1 MSGQNKEGVRAAT
14 GIDAVVV
21 LDNVRSVHNVGAI
34 FRTSDAL
41 AVSKICLCG
50 ITPAPVDRFGRERTD
65 LHKAA
70 LGAEK
75 SVMWERHSSTL
86 DAVTKLREEGYTVI
100 AIEQGNN
107 SMDYKSVIPQEK
119 TAFVF
124 GNEVD
129 GVSQEVLKQCDFV
142 AEIPMHG
149 TKESLNVSV
158 SFGVAMFRFLDR

>member
-1 MSGQNKEGVRAAT
+1 MTGQEKEKRHET
-14 GIDAVVV
+14 VVV

-41 AVSKICLCG
+41 GISRIILCG
-50 ITPAPVDRFGRERTD
+50 ITPAPIDRFGRERSD

-75 SVMWERHSSTL
+75 VVEWEQSASAL
-86 DAVTKLREEGYTVI
+86 SAVTNLRAEGYTVI
-100 AIEQGNN
+100 AVEQ
-107 SMDYKSVIPQEK
+107 SDESVDYKSVSVSDK

-129 GVSQEVLKQCDFV
+129 GVSDDVLKQCDVV
-142 AEIPMHG
+142 AEIPMAG

-158 SFGVAMFRFLDR
+158 SFGVSMFRFLDR

>member
-1 MSGQNKEGVRAAT
+1 METSKKKRD
-14 GIDAVVV
+14 IVVV
-21 LDNVRSVHNVGAI
+21 LDNVRSVHNVGSV

-41 AVSKICLCG
+41 GVSLIMLCG
-50 ITPAPVDRFGRERTD
+50 ITPAPVDRFGRDRDD

-75 SVMWERHSSTL
+75 TVSWRQCSSAL
-86 DAVTKLREEGYTVI
+86 ECVTSLRQEGYTVI
-100 AIEQGNN
+100 AIEQDER
-107 SMDYKSVIPQEK
+107 SVDYKTVSVGEK

-129 GVSQEVLKQCDFV
+129 GVSKNVLEQCDVV
-142 AEIPMHG
+142 AEIPMMG
-149 TKESLNVSV
+149 GKESLNISV